1 MPIKACQGCL
11 KDQFFTT
18 AEAIDCFTGKEL
30 FVWGRNTSGNLG
42 DNTAVS
48 KSVPVQTVSCGTNWK
63 YIEASAAGSGVKP
76 STSAGIKADGTLWM
90 WGSNINGILG
100 TNNII
105 DQSSPVQTVSGG
117 TNWKDISLSSGGAA
131 ASIKTDGTLW
141 LWGDNTEGQLG
152 TEDRIYRSSP
162 VQTISCGTN
171 WKNIDVSSPLHS
183 AGIKTDGTL
192 WLWGLGD
199 RGELGVNLSGGFSRR
214 SSPIQTISGGTNW
227 QSVSTSAFITL
238 ATKTD
243 GTIWSWGRND
253 YGQLGLDDIVNRST
267 PTQMA
272 SNGTMWRSVSSG
284 PFHSAGI
291 KTDGTLWTWGRNIDS
306 GFLGDS
312 TAISKSSPVQTISGG
327 TNWRLVRTAHFNTR
341 AIKTD
346 GTLWLWGNGFAGL
359 NGNEDLF
366 SKSSPVQTVTGGTNW
381 KTVSSGS
388 YAAGAI
394 REIEF

>member
-18 AEAIDCFTGKEL
+18 TEAIDCFTGKEL

-42 DNTAVS
+42 DNTTVF
-48 KSVPVQTVSCGTNWK
+48 KSAPVQTVSRGTNWK
-63 YIEASAAGSGVKP
+63 YIEASASGAGVKP

-117 TNWKDISLSSGGAA
+117 TNWKDISLSSGGAV

-141 LWGDNTEGQLG
+141 LWGDNNTGQLG
-152 TEDRIYRSSP
+152 NENVISMSSP
-162 VQTISCGTN
+162 VQTVSRGTN
-171 WKNIDVSSPLHS
+171 WKNIDVSSSHTS
-183 AGIKTDGTL
+183 AIKTDGTL
-192 WLWGLGD
+192 WLWGFGGC
-199 RGELGVNLSGGFSRR
+199 GELGDNNNGNLNRK
-214 SSPIQTISGGTNW
+214 SSPIQTILGGANW
-227 QSVSTSAFITL
+227 QSVSISAFITL

-243 GTIWSWGRND
+243 GTLWSWGRNN
-253 YGQLGLDDIVNRST
+253 YGQLGLNDTILRST
-267 PTQMA
+267 PTQMV
-272 SNGTMWRSVSSG
+272 SNGTMWRSVSAG

-291 KTDGTLWTWGRNIDS
+291 KTDGSLWIWGRNETS
-306 GFLGDS
+306 GFLGDN
-312 TAISKSSPVQTISGG
+312 TAIDKSSPVQTISGG
-327 TNWRLVRTAHFNTR
+327 TNWRLVRAAHFNTR